1 MDIRLVIIIDK
12 FCGISYNE
20 IMIDLINNRT
30 SATNSISISI
40 NKAMTMSSGVHIFP
54 NTFYAVL
61 RLSLVL

>member
-1 MDIRLVIIIDK
+1 
-12 FCGISYNE
+12 
-20 IMIDLINNRT
+20 MIDLINNRT